1 MKGQPESPRSFK
13 QRMIHKLGEETSIF
27 PELDLSE
34 TTSSIFSQLWDHK
47 KQSLTEPDYCK
58 SKTNSFSFQKDSI
71 ALHLLLG
78 KKLYKFIEQSLVSLS
93 PTSEEDHFNLFK
105 YHLYRWELD
114 LALECISKCV
124 IINPKKYQKWKSLTM
139 FHMNTLNMSEVKN
152 TRDWEKEAELLKVFQ
167 NPTESKAS
175 ELFEKDDFF
184 GSLAW
189 IHLFSMSCHP
199 DKDMIILNIC
209 KKLID
214 KFPQLADCYLIT
226 LSHLLRKDLS
236 QASELCDSIFE
247 RLKSNIPEDF
257 KVFLKLTSS
266 KIMFLQGKTNQSL
279 DYLKD
284 SYMQHP
290 TYSRILYYFGKFC
303 VNSNRQNISHY
314 AIGALKAYLKYD
326 NIHNAKAQLL
336 LVRTYYFRNQI
347 FKAAKTCKKLSISD
361 FSKKNLKTLQNISES
376 LSHEIAF
383 LSHSDKSGNMNQDF
397 VLHAEVTRLIRS
409 KETTEALKKLRTLQ
423 LRQETEMNYYM
434 NEVKI
439 LGSVSDPAYL
449 NKNNELLKKITGS
462 KVSPDQWEKTILF
475 YAKNT
480 VGLESFEDAIKILT
494 CIGFIY
500 PDLPLELFF
509 LSQKTVSR
517 QNSGII
523 IKPPDDTEEL
533 TGRRKAEQMVVTFS
547 EMVSSPKQRRYSSQ
561 IPRPNYFK
569 GANQVRDSCF
579 LNPDNNV
586 KSLEKLPTT
595 SSSLFVCTFPVHLYK
610 IGKIS
615 ALYKVKEF
623 EGILALK
630 DFILILNSFQFK
642 MKIKQ
647 KFIPRAQFY
656 LSALVLMTNQESSYE
671 DLLSDTKE
679 RPEFES
685 LIKKHSS
692 LSSLFN

>member
-1 MKGQPESPRSFK
+1 
-13 QRMIHKLGEETSIF
+13 
-27 PELDLSE
+27 
-34 TTSSIFSQLWDHK
+34 
-47 KQSLTEPDYCK
+47 
-58 SKTNSFSFQKDSI
+58 
-71 ALHLLLG
+71 
-78 KKLYKFIEQSLVSLS
+78 
-93 PTSEEDHFNLFK
+93 
-105 YHLYRWELD
+105 
-114 LALECISKCV
+114 
-124 IINPKKYQKWKSLTM
+124 
-139 FHMNTLNMSEVKN
+139 
-152 TRDWEKEAELLKVFQ
+152 
-167 NPTESKAS
+167 
-175 ELFEKDDFF
+175 
-184 GSLAW
+184 
-189 IHLFSMSCHP
+189 
-199 DKDMIILNIC
+199 
-209 KKLID
+209 
-214 KFPQLADCYLIT
+214 
-226 LSHLLRKDLS
+226 
-236 QASELCDSIFE
+236 
-247 RLKSNIPEDF
+247 
-257 KVFLKLTSS
+257 
-266 KIMFLQGKTNQSL
+266 
-279 DYLKD
+279 
-284 SYMQHP
+284 
-290 TYSRILYYFGKFC
+290 
-303 VNSNRQNISHY
+303 
-314 AIGALKAYLKYD
+314 
-326 NIHNAKAQLL
+326 
-336 LVRTYYFRNQI
+336 
-347 FKAAKTCKKLSISD
+347 
-361 FSKKNLKTLQNISES
+361 
-376 LSHEIAF
+376 
-383 LSHSDKSGNMNQDF
+383 
-397 VLHAEVTRLIRS
+397 
-409 KETTEALKKLRTLQ
+409 
-423 LRQETEMNYYM
+423 
-434 NEVKI
+434 
-439 LGSVSDPAYL
+439 L